1 MMRPSL
7 LLAIATR
14 LRMTI
19 QVRLPRGAQ
28 AASST
33 PRILAHLVDEL
44 QPKGG
49 STMRRRYAILFALV
63 SLLLPV
69 TVFSQTRTPE
79 AAVNLYKNAL
89 KKSGNG
95 DFDGAIEDYTR
106 AIRLSSHFDT
116 SKTSDRFG
124 NSFTDSNT
132 ITVVDPFTANA
143 YSNRGLLRF
152 KKGDYVGAIEDYNQ
166 ALEIRPGLASAYLNR
181 AAAFR
186 SKGDLEA
193 AMKDLDRAIA
203 LKKDFF
209 EAFNNRG
216 SIRLDLND
224 TAGALSDLNRALEL
238 NKSVAEP
245 YYQRGY
251 VYMALKNFDSALADF

>member
-1 MMRPSL
+1 MMRASSL
-7 LLAIATR
+7 LPIATR
-14 LRMTI
+14 LWMTI

-49 STMRRRYAILFALV
+49 STMRRYAILFALV
-63 SLLLPV
+63 SLLLPA

-79 AAVNLYKNAL
+79 AAVNHYKTAL

-95 DFDGAIEDYTR
+95 DFD
-106 AIRLSSHFDT
+106 
-116 SKTSDRFG
+116 
-124 NSFTDSNT
+124 
-132 ITVVDPFTANA
+132 
-143 YSNRGLLRF
+143 
-152 KKGDYVGAIEDYNQ
+152 GAIEDYNQ

-181 AAAFR
+181 AAALR
-186 SKGDLEA
+186 AQGDLEA
-193 AMKDLDRAIA
+193 AVKDLDRAIA

-209 EAFNNRG
+209 EAFSNRG
-216 SIRLDLND
+216 SMRLDLKD
-224 TAGALSDLNRALEL
+224 TSGALSDLNRALEL
-238 NKSVAEP
+238 NDRIAEP

-251 VYMALKNFDSALADF
+251 VYMALQDFNRAVADF